1 MRCEVRLYGIIQ
13 GMFQKVV
20 LEFALAVVASA
31 GMGVLLAASAPAPQT
46 DGEVWNEGVEYF
58 RNNDVTNALRV
69 LRPLMLSKTHGAR
82 AAEVVAKLENDRGK
96 LEEAAGAAQ
105 IALRSAPDD
114 AKANRN
120 FTRATDGLPQMRET
134 KRINAI
140 LQAAQG
146 KDPGSMLLAATK
158 DARQLMTESGAYRTN
173 APARAVA
180 LADALSKRAERL
192 ADTWIPVREVIAQ
205 SVTNEE
211 QAATIVQQIEQTQAK
226 TKTAAKDLGDL
237 GDGAY
242 ATISDVEHDFT
253 RFLKMTIMPPA
264 AMDEDLVAQSNA
276 WMDVEDFNGRKWQQD
291 ALDYTRAFRAK
302 FPAWAQAYE
311 QQAQSD
317 TNKPPFTKEAQDKIS
332 ALATELEKLQIE
344 CASKSLPPN
353 QEKALGLINQIR
365 ELLPKDN
372 NQNGQGQNNQQN
384 QQNQDQDKNQDQN
397 QQQQQDQQKQDEPD
411 QKQDQDPNQ
420 QQDQD
425 KKNGEEQQE
434 DEQEEDQELEATL
447 KKAQER
453 NDEHEA
459 EKKARMRKAPL
470 PPNERD
476 W

>member
-1 MRCEVRLYGIIQ
+1 M
-13 GMFQKVV
+13 K
-20 LEFALAVVASA
+20 ALVFTALCLFSQVSRSDDVP
-31 GMGVLLAASAPAPQT
+31 LT

-82 AAEVVAKLENDRGK
+82 AAEVVAKLAYDCGN
-96 LEEAAGAAQ
+96 LEEAASAAQ
-105 IALRSAPDD
+105 IALRAAPDD

-134 KRINAI
+134 KRINDI
-140 LQAAQG
+140 LKAAQG

-158 DARQLMTESGAYRTN
+158 DARQLMTEAGGYRTN

-180 LADALSKRAERL
+180 LADALSKRAEKL

-205 SVTNEE
+205 SVTHEE
-211 QAATIVQQIEQTQAK
+211 QAATILQQLNEAQAK
-226 TKTAAKDLGDL
+226 TKAAAKELGDL

-242 ATISDVEHDFT
+242 AAVSDVEHDFT
-253 RFLKMTIMPPA
+253 RFLKLTVMPPA
-264 AMDEDLVAQSNA
+264 AMGEDLVAQSNA
-276 WMDVEDFNGRKWQQD
+276 WLDVEDFNGRKWQQD

-311 QQAQSD
+311 AEAQSD
-317 TNKPPFTKEAQDKIS
+317 TNKPPFTKEQQDKIS

-344 CASKSLPPN
+344 CCKKALPPS
-353 QEKALGLINQIR
+353 QEKAIGIINEIN
-365 ELLPKDN
+365 ELLPKDP
-372 NQNGQGQNNQQN
+372 NQNGQGQNNQN
-384 QQNQDQDKNQDQN
+384 QQNQDRSQQQQQNQ
-397 QQQQQDQQKQDEPD
+397 QQQQQDQQKQDESD
-411 QKQDQDPNQ
+411 QKQDQDPDE

-425 KKNGEEQQE
+425 KQDQQDGQDEEK
-434 DEQEEDQELEATL
+434 EEDQELEATL

>member
-1 MRCEVRLYGIIQ
+1 M
-13 GMFQKVV
+13 K
-20 LEFALAVVASA
+20 AAVVFCLMSFVLSA
-31 GMGVLLAASAPAPQT
+31 AAEEAAPVT
-46 DGEVWNEGVEYF
+46 DGEVWNEGVECF

-82 AAEVVAKLENDRGK
+82 AAEVVAKLEYDRGN

-105 IALRSAPDD
+105 IALRAAPDD

-158 DARQLMTESGAYRTN
+158 DARQLMTDAGAYRTN

-180 LADALSKRAERL
+180 MADALSKRAERL

-211 QAATIVQQIEQTQAK
+211 QAATIIQQIEQAQAK
-226 TKTAAKDLGDL
+226 TKSAAKELGDL
-237 GDGAY
+237 GEGVY
-242 ATISDVEHDFT
+242 AAMSDVEHDFT
-253 RFLKMTIMPPA
+253 RFLKLTVMPPA

-317 TNKPPFTKEAQDKIS
+317 TNKPPFTKEQQDKIS

-344 CASKSLPPN
+344 CAAKSLPPS

-372 NQNGQGQNNQQN
+372 NQNGQGQGNQN
-384 QQNQDQDKNQDQN
+384 QQNQDQNKNQDQKQDQN
-397 QQQQQDQQKQDEPD
+397 QQQQQQDQQKQDESE

-425 KKNGEEQQE
+425 EKDGEGQQE
-434 DEQEEDQELEATL
+434 EEKEEDQELEATL